1 MGKLKALL
9 LTEGMHGMI
18 SQVEGMAKALN
29 TEYTH
34 KVVRLS
40 FPWNL
45 IPPKFTP
52 ISQIVLKEKIYIT
65 NNEIPDIV
73 ISCGRKSVIPSIFI
87 KKQNSKIFTI
97 HIQDPKVNFKN
108 FDAIVAPEH
117 DNLKGDNIYTSKGAI
132 HYITELEIS
141 KASQYLA
148 DKIKSEKIVS
158 LILGGPNKYYSF
170 NPDQIVN
177 IFNKIK
183 TIFVSNGYKVIMIPS
198 MRTPKEIIDLAIR
211 EMGSCG
217 HVVNKVDKQAYLS
230 AYALADYV
238 IVTCDSTSM
247 ISEAATSGKPIFV
260 AHMEEKKNNYKIIVI
275 PSMRTPKISIEL
287 AIKEFSECGYVVNHI
302 DKQAY
307 LSALALANNVV
318 VTCDSTS
325 MISEAASSGKPIY
338 VAHMKAK
345 KNNYRFKRFFKL
357 FKEMGITRDL
367 SDKVENWTYNKINE
381 AERIANT
388 INSKIRN

>member
-29 TEYTH
+29 TEYSH
-34 KVVRLS
+34 KIVRLS

-52 ISQIVLKEKIYIT
+52 ISQIVLKDKIYI
-65 NNEIPDIV
+65 NENETPDVI
-73 ISCGRKSVIPSIFI
+73 ISCGRKSVIPSIFL
-87 KKQNSKIFTI
+87 KKKNSQIFTI

-132 HYITELEIS
+132 HYITEIEIS
-141 KASQYLA
+141 KANQYLA

-170 NPDQIVN
+170 NSDQIIN
-177 IFNKIK
+177 IFNQIK
-183 TIFVSNGYKVIMIPS
+183 SIFVSDGYKVIIIPS

-230 AYALADYV
+230 AYALANHV

-247 ISEAATSGKPIFV
+247 ISEAATSGKPVF
-260 AHMEEKKNNYKIIVI
+260 
-275 PSMRTPKISIEL
+275 
-287 AIKEFSECGYVVNHI
+287 
-302 DKQAY
+302 
-307 LSALALANNVV
+307 
-318 VTCDSTS
+318 
-325 MISEAASSGKPIY
+325 

-345 KNNYRFKRFFKL
+345 KNNYRFKRFFEL
-357 FKEMGITRDL
+357 FKQMGITRNL
-367 SDKVENWTYNKINE
+367 GEKVENWTYNKHNE
-381 AERIANT
+381 AQRIALELRK
-388 INSKIRN
+388 KIEN